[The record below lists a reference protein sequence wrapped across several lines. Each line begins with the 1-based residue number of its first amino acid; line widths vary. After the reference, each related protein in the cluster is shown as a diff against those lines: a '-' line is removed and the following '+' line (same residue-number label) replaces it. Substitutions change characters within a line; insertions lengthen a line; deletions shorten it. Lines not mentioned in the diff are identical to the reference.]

1 MSFNPVVQPDKF
13 VHEPAR
19 LAILT
24 VLSACKSAEFLF
36 LQRATELTKG
46 NLSVQ
51 LSKLEEAGLVEIRK
65 AFEGKKPVTSA
76 VLTAKG
82 SRTLASYWAAMD
94 EIRRRGNGAGKA
106 R

>member
-1 MSFNPVVQPDKF
+1 VSLSPVVQPDKF

-19 LAILT
+19 LIILT

-36 LQRATELTKG
+36 LQRATGLTKG

-51 LSKLEEAGLVEIRK
+51 MSKLEEAGLIDIEK

-76 VLTAKG
+76 TLTAKG
-82 SRTLASYWAAMD
+82 SRALADYWKAMD
-94 EIRRRGNGAGKA
+94 DIRRRTNGVRKAG
-106 R
+106 